1 MKEIFRKS
9 LEILAPVILISVLMA
24 GAFLLTKGEYELAT
38 KIYVS
43 LIERF

>member
-1 MKEIFRKS
+1 MKNILKKS

-24 GAFLLTKGEYELAT
+24 GAFLLAKGEYELAT
-38 KIYVS
+38 KIYIS